1 MYTSFQVKAS
11 ELDETF
17 IEGIKAIY
25 KSKNITIIIE
35 EDQDTTEY
43 LLSTEANRKHLSKA
57 IKNTKKGNTTK
68 VDIDKYLKK

>member
-1 MYTSFQVKAS
+1 MYTSFHVKAS
-11 ELDETF
+11 ELDEKF

-35 EDQDTTEY
+35 EDKDATEY

-57 IKNTKKGNTTK
+57 IKNVKKGNTTK
-68 VDIDKYLKK
+68 VDINKYLPK